1 MIRPGHEKLCFALAL
16 FLVLAV
22 AAVAATKYT
31 VKAGDN
37 LDAIAKKHGTTPAA
51 IAKANKLADPDLLTV
66 GQSLVIPDGATTS
79 TAAKKPK
86 YPLPADVKK
95 RVDNIKVVPGKWR
108 YIVIHHS
115 ATPNG
120 SAKSMDAY
128 HRWKRHMENGLAYH
142 FVIGNGQGMKD
153 GEIAIGDRW
162 KRQIKGGHLAST
174 ALNEKSIGICLV
186 GNFNR
191 SKPTPK
197 QMASLHALVS
207 YLNTRC
213 RPGKDAVKTHRQINP
228 KPTECPGKNFPTKTL
243 LNNV

>member
-1 MIRPGHEKLCFALAL
+1 MIRQRPTKLSLVFALSMAL
-16 FLVLAV
+16 AA

-31 VKAGDN
+31 VKAGDS
-37 LDAIAKKHGTTPAA
+37 LDSIAKKQGTTAAA
-51 IAKANKLADPDLLTV
+51 IAKANKLADPDMLSV
-66 GQSLVIPDGATTS
+66 GQELVIPDSTATT
-79 TAAKKPK
+79 TTAKKNN
-86 YPLPADVKK
+86 YPLPVDFKK
-95 RVDNIKVVPGKWR
+95 RIDNIKVVPGKWR

-120 SAKSMDAY
+120 SVKSMDAY
-128 HRWKRHMENGLAYH
+128 HRWKKHMENGLAYH

-162 KRQIKGGHLAST
+162 KRQIKGGHLASPS
-174 ALNEKSIGICLV
+174 LNEKSIGICLV

-191 SKPTPK
+191 QNPTPK
-197 QMASLHALVS
+197 QMASLYALVN
-207 YLNTRC
+207 YLEARC

-228 KPTECPGKNFPTKTL
+228 KPTECPGSKFPTKAL

>member
-1 MIRPGHEKLCFALAL
+1 MS
-16 FLVLAV
+16 LAV
-22 AAVAATKYT
+22 TACAAAKYT
-31 VKAGDN
+31 VKSGDS
-37 LDAIAKKHGTTPAA
+37 LASIAKKHGTTADA
-51 IAKANKLADPDLLTV
+51 IAKANKLADPDILAIGQELL
-66 GQSLVIPDGATTS
+66 IPAS
-79 TAAKKPK
+79 AVKKLK
-86 YPLPADVKK
+86 YPLPADLKK
-95 RVDNIKVVPGKWR
+95 RLDNTKVVPGKWR

-115 ATPNG
+115 ATQNG
-120 SAKSMDAY
+120 SVKSMDAY

-191 SKPTPK
+191 RKPTPK
-197 QMASLHALVS
+197 QMTSLYALIS

-213 RPGKDAVKTHRQINP
+213 RPGKNAVKTHRQINT

-243 LNNV
+243 LQNV